1 MVCLGNICRSP
12 LAQGILESKIKQYQ
26 LKNITVDS
34 AGTGN
39 WHSGSAPDTRS
50 INIAKK
56 NGIDISHQKARQFN
70 TNDFNTFDK
79 ILVMDTTNY
88 RSLLKLASSEEDIEK
103 VKLILDYSFPNEK
116 ASVPDP
122 YYGTNNGFEN
132 VYHLL
137 DEACEKI
144 IKILN

>member
-56 NGIDISHQKARQFN
+56 LFLFMVTLFVFSRFSLISIF
-70 TNDFNTFDK
+70 
-79 ILVMDTTNY
+79 
-88 RSLLKLASSEEDIEK
+88 
-103 VKLILDYSFPNEK
+103 
-116 ASVPDP
+116 
-122 YYGTNNGFEN
+122 
-132 VYHLL
+132 
-137 DEACEKI
+137 
-144 IKILN
+144 